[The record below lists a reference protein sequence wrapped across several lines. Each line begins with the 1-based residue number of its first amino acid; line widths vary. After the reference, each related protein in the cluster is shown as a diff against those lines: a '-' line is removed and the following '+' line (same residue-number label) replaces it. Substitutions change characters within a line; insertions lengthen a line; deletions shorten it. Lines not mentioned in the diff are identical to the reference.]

1 MPPTIF
7 VRLTFSLIPVQR
19 AYLAEF
25 TVHSAPDTAP
35 GDRLAFCEDAIQL
48 PLEDRDVALVCCD
61 PTRQEW
67 NTVLGPLRNSSA
79 GRGGLWIVDPVSVSG
94 GASVAEAKDVR
105 PQRVEL
111 DWPALE
117 QGDVDF
123 HPLGMD
129 IIDTEEGEKRLF
141 VINHQRSSA
150 TVEVFHLARSS
161 PSFLPSTF
169 SATHSF
175 TLSHPSFTGAPNSLA
190 AVSPTTFYLSHD
202 HRFNRRTTSPLKK
215 LANFAETVFAL
226 PLGRV
231 DLVSFDLVQSAPE
244 ITVQPAASSIPFANG
259 VAVSPSGKTLVVA
272 STTSRS
278 ALFFDRN
285 TTTGKLGS
293 KPRRQ
298 LDLPFLVDNLSV
310 APRRFFSS
318 AYLPSSSLKQHDEL
332 LSIDDASDDPFLL
345 IAAGHPSYPA
355 LLSIAH
361 RLSFS
366 FSVSLPLHLFGLGWR
381 QLRAFSFDWQKQRGM
396 SWVVVAK
403 EGEDEVEEEYY
414 AVRGKEEDEGE
425 EEWTNLFQSSGVVR
439 DGGLR
444 HGFGGSTTAVVGW
457 SAPVGETEKKRW
469 MVVTGLYEEG
479 VKLVMQT

>member
-7 VRLTFSLIPVQR
+7 LRLTFSLLPVPYVSHAHFPLKPFPVLQAQR
-19 AYLAEF
+19 AYLDEF

-61 PTRQEW
+61 PTRHEW

-94 GASVAEAKDVR
+94 DASVAEAKDVR

-129 IIDTEEGEKRLF
+129 IIDTEEGGKRLF

-190 AVSPTTFYLSHD
+190 AVSSTTFYLSHD

-231 DLVSFDLVQSAPE
+231 DLVSFNLVQSAPE

-293 KPRRQ
+293 KPRRK

-318 AYLPSSSLKQHDEL
+318 AYLPSSSLKQHDQL

-345 IAAGHPSYPA
+345 IATGHPSYPA

-366 FSVSLPLHLFGLGWR
+366 VSLPLHLFGLGWR
-381 QLRAFSFDWQKQRGM
+381 PLRAFSFDWQKQRGM

-403 EGEDEVEEEYY
+403 EGEDEVEEEY
-414 AVRGKEEDEGE
+414 
-425 EEWTNLFQSSGVVR
+425 
-439 DGGLR
+439 
-444 HGFGGSTTAVVGW
+444 
-457 SAPVGETEKKRW
+457 
-469 MVVTGLYEEG
+469 
-479 VKLVMQT
+479 